1 MFKLQRSDK
10 LEVVYKLFLINRIF
24 KNVKGNSNVMLYY
37 GFYEIND
44 YILKSNCEIMYT
56 WLIQDD

>member
-10 LEVVYKLFLINRIF
+10 LEAVYKLFLINRIF